1 MPPPLPPRSA
11 KTLVVTPSEPP
22 PLPARHSLAS
32 VLQEQPER
40 TASPVPS
47 IEHER
52 DYVPIESNAT
62 QPLDTPTTLFA
73 ERSLS
78 DDPQGVLNRFVAPAK
93 AADQRRNLWYKPSQ
107 WIHLI
112 AQKHPPE
119 TLEGRILREKVEAE
133 EIRRYMDNFHKV
145 SVRIIEM
152 TTRAHTFLCCL

>member
-1 MPPPLPPRSA
+1 MTKFLPFAKISNQVVQLHLTPPHTQRYMSPPLPPRPA

-62 QPLDTPTTLFA
+62 QPLDAPTTLFA

-78 DDPQGVLNRFVAPAK
+78 DDPQGVL
-93 AADQRRNLWYKPSQ
+93 
-107 WIHLI
+107 IHLI

-119 TLEGRILREKVEAE
+119 TLEGKILRESVEAE

-145 SVRIIEM
+145 SVRIMEM
-152 TTRAHTFLCCL
+152 TT